1 MARDEAGSGIPC
13 CWRGQQSHP
22 HPSKPLSWLHRWQPL
37 PKVLGL
43 MALMAAFASVRCLA
57 LLPLIWALVAGL
69 WSLSGLPWSLGLR
82 RLAAPGLL
90 VAGLMGILPFWAG
103 ETILWRWGSLA
114 LRWEGLQMAL
124 RMGGRGLALFALTML
139 LLETTPTSELL
150 AALRQLGI
158 PDLLLEL
165 AWLTQRYLQEM
176 AAQWEQMQ
184 RAARLRGWRPRGSLW
199 RPGPSLR
206 QDLPFLAASVG
217 TLLVRSYERSQR
229 VYQALRLRGY
239 GQAPLFPTAA
249 GGDPYSWAATA
260 LAVATALLLRN
271 ADAALN

>member
-1 MARDEAGSGIPC
+1 
-13 CWRGQQSHP
+13 
-22 HPSKPLSWLHRWQPL
+22 
-37 PKVLGL
+37 
-43 MALMAAFASVRCLA
+43 MALMAAFASVRSLT

-69 WSLSGLPWSLGLR
+69 WSLSGLPCSLIAPQRCRDGLK

-103 ETILWRWGSLA
+103 ETLLWRWGSLA
-114 LRWEGLQMAL
+114 LRWEGLEMAL
-124 RMGGRGLALFALTML
+124 RIGGRGLALFALTML
-139 LLETTPTSELL
+139 LLETTPMLELL

-199 RPGPSLR
+199 RPGPALR

-239 GQAPLFPTAA
+239 GRAPLFPTAA
-249 GGDPYSWAATA
+249 SRDPYSWAATA
-260 LAVATALLLRN
+260 LAVATAVLLRN

>member
-124 RMGGRGLALFALTML
+124 RIGGRGLALFALTML
-139 LLETTPTSELL
+139 LLETTPHIGTVGSFAGPGDPRPPAGTGLAHPALFAGSGRSVAADATGSPAEGLATAGIPVASWAVSKTRSALSGRFGGHPVGSQLRALAEGLSGFAPAGLWTSASVSDGGWQGSL
-150 AALRQLGI
+150 QLGGH
-158 PDLLLEL
+158 
-165 AWLTQRYLQEM
+165 R
-176 AAQWEQMQ
+176 
-184 RAARLRGWRPRGSLW
+184 
-199 RPGPSLR
+199 
-206 QDLPFLAASVG
+206 VG
-217 TLLVRSYERSQR
+217 
-229 VYQALRLRGY
+229 RGY
-239 GQAPLFPTAA
+239 SSIAPQ
-249 GGDPYSWAATA
+249 
-260 LAVATALLLRN
+260 R
-271 ADAALN
+271 